1 MPSAFRNSASTTEIF
16 RKEVPSITSNGNTD
30 NRKRKTISWTGRSS
44 RFITVI
50 RPFRFE
56 RIILYRLLNRL
67 LLWLW
72 EISVLLRLR
81 FQTHHLGNL
90 RAETL
95 AHSNQ
100 FCRCDQLSLRA
111 DANVGRGLEGCLQ
124 YISGLQISQ
133 LDNGVVMRP
142 ISNTSVTGRSPTA
155 GSGIHWAVSEA
166 IPGSSSKSV
175 MMRSTSK

>member
-1 MPSAFRNSASTTEIF
+1 MIWAVKISAIAYKAIFGGTCWMPSAFRNSASTTEIF
-16 RKEVPSITSNGNTD
+16 RKEVPSVTSNGNTD
-30 NRKRKTISWTGRSS
+30 NRKRKTISWPGRSS

-56 RIILYRLLNRL
+56 RIILYRLLTSL

-72 EISVLLRLR
+72 GISVLLRLR

-133 LDNGVVMRP
+133 FR
-142 ISNTSVTGRSPTA
+142 
-155 GSGIHWAVSEA
+155 
-166 IPGSSSKSV
+166 
-175 MMRSTSK
+175 